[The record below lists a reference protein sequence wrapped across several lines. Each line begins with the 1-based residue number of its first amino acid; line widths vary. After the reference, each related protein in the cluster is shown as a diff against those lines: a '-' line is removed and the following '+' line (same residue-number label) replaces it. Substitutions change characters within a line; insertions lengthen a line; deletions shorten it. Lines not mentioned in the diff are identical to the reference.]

1 MLLGIVAIV
10 VLIGVYAMSGKTD
23 SQSSAGASVAA
34 SSVMSDAQAI
44 SQTAQTI
51 AIQQTTTVASE
62 MFSPAA
68 ANNSTLT
75 NIIATSS
82 GSGMQD
88 PTPPAQALRTSS
100 ALTAVEGYYVFM
112 PNGTGAGGVG
122 GFPAVALAG
131 VTDAVCK
138 AYMSN
143 IYGSSASNPG
153 PQPLG
158 IAAATYLGAITSAT
172 PTVATAVATSLA
184 VAPKGVCYTT
194 TDGPDH
200 NIIIYLM

>member
-51 AIQQTTTVASE
+51 AIQQTTTVPNE
-62 MFSPAA
+62 IFSPAA

-82 GSGMQD
+82 GMGMQN

-100 ALTAVEGYYVFM
+100 ALTAVEGYYVFI
-112 PNGTGAGGVG
+112 PNGTGVGGVG

-138 AYMSN
+138 AYMTN
-143 IYGSSASNPG
+143 IYGSGASNPG
-153 PQPLG
+153 PQPS
-158 IAAATYLGAITSAT
+158 ATAEATLLGAITSAA
-172 PTVATAVATSLA
+172 PTVVGGLNTSLA

-194 TDGPDH
+194 TDGADH
-200 NIIIYLM
+200 NIIIYLL